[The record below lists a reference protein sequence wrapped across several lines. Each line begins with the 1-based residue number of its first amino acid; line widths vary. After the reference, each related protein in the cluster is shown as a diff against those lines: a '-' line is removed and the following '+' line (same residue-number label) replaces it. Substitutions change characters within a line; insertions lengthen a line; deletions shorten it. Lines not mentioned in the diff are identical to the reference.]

1 MTIISDDHPFAFFQ
15 LVKPMMASHVF
26 KLSDYRLFVQH
37 IIKIFHVVIV
47 PLEPSQLSNHLF
59 VRTFS
64 TDNKMMALIMTKLPS
79 LGQVRVNCLHER
91 GETKIGGSEFRHQ
104 SSNILSKRQIANNLN
119 KLGKT
124 QIWAL
129 PTKKSKVVISAM
141 QVEKCL
147 LLMRRLL
154 IPSIWISLQS
164 LDRKNKYCLQPN
176 LVKML
181 LPFYYYTQGFFN

>member
-147 LLMRRLL
+147 LLNNTKIVDPFHLDFLAESRQEEQIL
-154 IPSIWISLQS
+154 SLAKS
-164 LDRKNKYCLQPN
+164 C
-176 LVKML
+176 
-181 LPFYYYTQGFFN
+181 